1 MPLAE
6 AFQKGLAGEVGRV
19 RLEAVLVEQFLEG
32 MGIFDANPVGQGLD
46 ALHGLV
52 GPFEEGASAAYRL
65 RKGQTEVVVEPR
77 ATVG

>member
-32 MGIFDANPVGQGLD
+32 MGIFDANPVGKGLD
-46 ALHGLV
+46 SLHGLV